1 MNEQDRIICEALR
14 LREVSFRLDGTGEVA
29 LPTDAFP
36 IAYRR
41 HLAPAGLAALF
52 AVMEQMSPCLVA
64 LLWHLLCCAQGRIS
78 AWANKV
84 HR

>member
-36 IAYRR
+36 IAYR
-41 HLAPAGLAALF
+41 
-52 AVMEQMSPCLVA
+52 Q
-64 LLWHLLCCAQGRIS
+64 LWKSLCSTPQP
-78 AWANKV
+78 
-84 HR
+84 

>member
-14 LREVSFRLDGTGEVA
+14 LREVWFRLDGTGEVA

-41 HLAPAGLAALF
+41 HLAPAGWRHCSL
-52 AVMEQMSPCLVA
+52 
-64 LLWHLLCCAQGRIS
+64 
-78 AWANKV
+78 
-84 HR
+84 